1 MSIIDEYEP
10 ELETFS
16 KITGYLPTDFEA
28 WHEEER
34 IYLQNVNKG
43 AVGDA
48 DKIQYVKELQALD
61 NLRSE
66 RKTQG
71 EIAFRSYTDSD
82 FSSGS
87 LPTSSITSDRAT
99 EVARTKTHLNLLLVF
114 NRVEELET
122 RLKIQQRWTSDDQE
136 YKDSEN
142 LVRHKDFLVVVEEL
156 EGRVVQRIFEL
167 SKANLAGT
175 GYKLRRQISKNIARR
190 SQALRTS
197 LDKYNVMAPKQDP
210 PRPIIDYKDIANYAW
225 LGDFDLLKHS
235 RHDILSRPW
244 SQTRNREFAVKHH
257 KLKRAREEM
266 IRVNVEARRLQEWV
280 DMEDEQLKQLG
291 KGLIACQPLLA
302 AEIRGVA
309 VTQLRVNEMHR
320 RRLRMIYALGAYSG
334 PGVGSRGSYTIIPST
349 ALDSPGVFNTDS
361 MYEDEE
367 LTALEVILPDED
379 DFLDEELT
387 RLEDVLRSNRLV

>member
-66 RKTQG
+66 RETQG

-210 PRPIIDYKDIANYAW
+210 PRPIIDYKDIAN
-225 LGDFDLLKHS
+225 
-235 RHDILSRPW
+235 
-244 SQTRNREFAVKHH
+244 
-257 KLKRAREEM
+257 
-266 IRVNVEARRLQEWV
+266 
-280 DMEDEQLKQLG
+280 
-291 KGLIACQPLLA
+291 
-302 AEIRGVA
+302 
-309 VTQLRVNEMHR
+309 
-320 RRLRMIYALGAYSG
+320 
-334 PGVGSRGSYTIIPST
+334 
-349 ALDSPGVFNTDS
+349 
-361 MYEDEE
+361 
-367 LTALEVILPDED
+367 
-379 DFLDEELT
+379 
-387 RLEDVLRSNRLV
+387 